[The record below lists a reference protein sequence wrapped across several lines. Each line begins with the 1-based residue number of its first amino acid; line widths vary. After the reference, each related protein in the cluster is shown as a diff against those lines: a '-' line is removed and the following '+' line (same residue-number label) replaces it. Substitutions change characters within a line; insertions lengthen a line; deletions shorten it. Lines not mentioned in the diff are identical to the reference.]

1 MLELEAA
8 GGARCRAWAAARA
21 VAAADGQRGA
31 SVMMNVRVICDATLR
46 RKSRGKVKL
55 FLVLRWVKDAGCCY
69 FFMAGGCDAC
79 GM

>member
-1 MLELEAA
+1 MPSVGGCARWRRQTGSA
-8 GGARCRAWAAARA
+8 GF
-21 VAAADGQRGA
+21 
-31 SVMMNVRVICDATLR
+31 VMMNVRVICDATLR

-79 GM
+79 GR